1 VDEESFKVQLSREQ
15 CSLECSEVVAVGI
28 AELSN
33 FHTRGYE
40 TKEGDRKNGNNRR
53 RRKKRTGRKTKEG
66 EIYSKSSAFF
76 FLFFFSNVFV
86 MR

>member
-40 TKEGDRKNGNNRR
+40 TKEGCGGFIAKL
-53 RRKKRTGRKTKEG
+53 GRNPDFITWFTPG
-66 EIYSKSSAFF
+66 QF
-76 FLFFFSNVFV
+76 
-86 MR
+86 